1 MTTDKYI
8 QENKTQ
14 TFKKFD
20 RVVMHNCHEATLEE
34 NKYKVWLCETDSFL
48 AKGNDEVVFLKGFS
62 GSFLVK
68 CLKKLDFVKIP
79 IDQLIKET
87 SSEGKPKRFS
97 HPAWTR
103 KTPRHLMLCDFDKD
117 EKLIEVEFPDGDRTW
132 FNLKTFFGIVIAQA
146 NEILLINED
155 NSIQKMNITGI
166 ELFKVKRTQFM
177 KLIFEINVP

>member
-34 NKYKVWLCETDSFL
+34 NKYKVWLCETDSFI
-48 AKGNDEVVFLKGFS
+48 AKGNEEVVFLKDFS

-79 IDQLIKET
+79 IDQLIQEST
-87 SSEGKPKRFS
+87 SEGQPKRFS
-97 HPAWTR
+97 HPAYTR
-103 KTPRHLMLCDFDKD
+103 KVSRHITPCDFDKD
-117 EKLIEVEFPDGDRTW
+117 EKLIEVEFLDGERKW
-132 FNLKTFFGIVIAQA
+132 FNLKTFFGIVIAEA

-155 NSIQKMNITGI
+155 NSIQKMNIAGI
-166 ELFKVKRTQFM
+166 EFFKVKRTQFM
-177 KLIFEINVP
+177 NLIFEINVP